1 MTVVR
6 KIIEIDEELCNGCG
20 DCVVDCAEG
29 ALKIVDGKAKV
40 VNDVFCDGLGACI
53 GACPVDALKIVEREA
68 PEFDEEAVDEHLAK
82 IGRPSLAEQGATQA
96 QQAGGHGHGS
106 GHGPGEGD
114 SQESACG
121 CPGSAMRTFEPT
133 PEKTNDDGAEAPQ
146 SFLAQWPIQLR
157 LLPPFGPMWQDK
169 DVVLLADCVAAAY
182 PDVQRQLIRDKT
194 IVMTCPKL
202 DDAQES
208 IDKLA
213 QIFQN
218 PLKSINV
225 AIMEV
230 PCCGGL
236 ARIAEEALQ
245 RSGADHQLQVTTISI
260 RGEVLGVR

>member
-1 MTVVR
+1 MSVVR
-6 KIIEIDEELCNGCG
+6 KIIEIDEELCTGCAL
-20 DCVVDCAEG
+20 CIVDCAEG

-53 GACPVDALKIVEREA
+53 GACPEDALKIVEREA
-68 PEFDEEAVDEHLAK
+68 LEFDEEAVEVHLAK
-82 IGRPSLAEQGATQA
+82 IGRPSLASQETA
-96 QQAGGHGHGS
+96 QQQAAP
-106 GHGPGEGD
+106 HGPGSSHSHAPGG
-114 SQESACG
+114 G
-121 CPGSAMRTFEPT
+121 CPASAVRMFEPASE
-133 PEKTNDDGAEAPQ
+133 PQADDSGEAPQ

-157 LLPPFGPMWQDK
+157 LLPPFGPMWQGK
-169 DVVLLADCVAAAY
+169 DVVLIADCVAAAY
-182 PDVQRQLIRDKT
+182 PDVQRKLIRDKA

-218 PLKSINV
+218 PVKSITV

-236 ARIAEEALQ
+236 ARIAEEALA
-245 RSGADHQLQVTTISI
+245 RSGENHELKVTTIGIS
-260 RGEVLGVR
+260 GEELGTR

>member
-1 MTVVR
+1 MGVIR
-6 KIIEIDEELCNGCG
+6 KIIEVDEELCNGCG
-20 DCVVDCAEG
+20 LCIVDCAEG
-29 ALKIVDGKAKV
+29 ALKIVDGKARV

-53 GACPVDALKIVEREA
+53 GACPEDALKIIEREA
-68 PEFDEEAVDEHLAK
+68 PEFDEEAVEAHLAA
-82 IGRPSLAEQGATQA
+82 IGRPSLASPASPPQQGHGTA
-96 QQAGGHGHGS
+96 QGHGHNQS
-106 GHGPGEGD
+106 E
-114 SQESACG
+114 CG
-121 CPGSAMRTFEPT
+121 CPGSALRTFEPA
-133 PEKTNDDGAEAPQ
+133 PAVVNDDRAQAPQ

-157 LLPPFGPMWQDK
+157 LLPPQGPMWQDK

-182 PDVQRQLIRDKT
+182 PDVHRQLIRDKT

-202 DDAQES
+202 DDVQQS

-236 ARIAEEALQ
+236 LRIAEEALQ
-245 RSGADHQLQVTTISI
+245 RSGASHELKVTTIAI
-260 RGEVLGVR
+260 RGEVKSVR

>member
-1 MTVVR
+1 MGVIR
-6 KIIEIDEELCNGCG
+6 KIIEVDEELCTGCG
-20 DCVVDCAEG
+20 LCVVDCAEG

-40 VNDVFCDGLGACI
+40 ISEVFCDGLGACI
-53 GACPVDALKIVEREA
+53 GACPEDALTIVEREA
-68 PEFDEEAVDEHLAK
+68 PEFDEAAVEAHLAA
-82 IGRPSLAEQGATQA
+82 IGRPALAA
-96 QQAGGHGHGS
+96 QNPPQPQPVQPHGHGHG
-106 GHGPGEGD
+106 GGG
-114 SQESACG
+114 G
-121 CPGSAMRTFEPT
+121 CPGSAMRMFDPAPT
-133 PEKTNDDGAEAPQ
+133 APADDSADAPQ

-157 LLPPFGPMWQDK
+157 LLPPQGPMWQNK

-182 PDVQRQLIRDKT
+182 PDLHRQLIRDKT

-202 DDAQES
+202 DDAQQS

-245 RSGADHQLQVTTISI
+245 RSGASHELKITTISI
-260 RGEVLGVR
+260 RGDVLGVR

>member
-1 MTVVR
+1 MSVVR

-20 DCVVDCAEG
+20 LCVVDCAEG

-53 GACPVDALKIVEREA
+53 GACPEDALKIVERAA
-68 PEFDEEAVDEHLAK
+68 PEFDEEAVEVHLAS
-82 IGRPSLAEQGATQA
+82 IGRPPLAASPATPPQPA
-96 QQAGGHGHGS
+96 QPHGHG
-106 GHGPGEGD
+106 G
-114 SQESACG
+114 G
-121 CPGSAMRTFEPT
+121 CPGSALRMLDPAPKAPT
-133 PEKTNDDGAEAPQ
+133 DDNAEAPQ
-146 SFLAQWPIQLR
+146 SYLSQWPIQLR
-157 LLPPFGPMWQDK
+157 LLPPSGPLWQDK

-213 QIFQN
+213 QIFQS
-218 PLKSINV
+218 PLKSVTV

-236 ARIAEEALQ
+236 ARIAQEALQ
-245 RSGADHQLQVTTISI
+245 RSGATHELKVTTIGI
-260 RGEVLGVR
+260 NGTVLGTR